1 MLEPQD
7 AALACPVLTGSLVQ
21 ENQIPYALSGI
32 EGIMWISERNR
43 ARGPM
48 MYDDHEGRGRITP
61 TVRKN
66 ATSWAHVHQK
76 RRVAPFE
83 HRGSTRR
90 HRHDP
95 PKRMSHTLYNYE
107 KNERMCIDGA
117 TTASVQA
124 GKTWEP
130 FPLNTA
136 STIPVS
142 LVPMVSHGCANS
154 QVVDTH

>member
-43 ARGPM
+43 VRGPM

-95 PKRMSHTLYNYE
+95 PKRMNDIYILHMNCNSFTTILVN
-107 KNERMCIDGA
+107 ID
-117 TTASVQA
+117 
-124 GKTWEP
+124 
-130 FPLNTA
+130 
-136 STIPVS
+136 
-142 LVPMVSHGCANS
+142 LVGYIIHIFLL
-154 QVVDTH
+154 